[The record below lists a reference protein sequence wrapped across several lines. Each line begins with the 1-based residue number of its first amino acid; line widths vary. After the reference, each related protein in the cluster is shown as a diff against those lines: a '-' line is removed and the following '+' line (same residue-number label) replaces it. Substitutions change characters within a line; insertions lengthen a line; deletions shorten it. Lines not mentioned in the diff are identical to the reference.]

1 MTNRAISFHEWNFI
15 LVIFEKREQEAQAK
29 REEHLKQERESA
41 SNSETVKTEEK
52 DDAEAPKSD
61 APTGETPKTNDVSNS
76 VEKKDD
82 K

>member
-1 MTNRAISFHEWNFI
+1 M
-15 LVIFEKREQEAQAK
+15 K
-29 REEHLKQERESA
+29 REERLKQERESA